1 MEHRESKNAIFHPP
15 SSILDKNLEDVS
27 RQDAKNAKVKRD

>member
-15 SSILDKNLEDVS
+15 SSILDKNFADLS
-27 RQDAKNAKVKRD
+27 RQGAKIAKIKS